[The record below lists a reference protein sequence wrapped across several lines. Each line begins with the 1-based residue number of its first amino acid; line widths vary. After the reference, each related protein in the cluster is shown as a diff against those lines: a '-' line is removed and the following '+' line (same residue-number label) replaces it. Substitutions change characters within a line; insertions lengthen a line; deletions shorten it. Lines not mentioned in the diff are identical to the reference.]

1 MAKKKPTLLKHM
13 DLNSVD
19 FVRRGANPDAHI
31 MIKKSYDSEDD
42 DVEKQPF
49 FKTLVA
55 AIKKA
60 ISGEEPEETEM
71 DIQKSADDMQYFTD
85 CLAESYDSIMGDT
98 TLTKSEKIDM
108 IAKSTNEFTD
118 TMEDYL
124 SSVSSHVGKSTHDAI
139 DYPLSKNNSEGGYET
154 MGINLENVDKS
165 LLTSDEAAQ
174 LDALIAKACKTQKAD
189 ENNLPDE
196 SSVQASEKKPP
207 FFGKK
212 PTEGENPDEG
222 EQPTEKGK
230 DETEVEKALR
240 EELKAVQDLRKSME
254 MKEYMDIAKKYESIG
269 KKPEELAKT
278 LYDMKQ
284 AGEEVYKS
292 YVDALDEQVSIVEK
306 SGLFVEL
313 GKSGS
318 AGLSYVTVGKSEAE
332 GKIEALAAE
341 IRKSDASIGYHE
353 SIAKA
358 WEQNP
363 DLVAAYDEAYKG

>member
-1 MAKKKPTLLKHM
+1 MSKKKPTLLKHL

-19 FVRRGANPDAHI
+19 FVRRGANPDANI
-31 MIKKSYDSEDD
+31 MIKKSYDGED

-49 FKTLVA
+49 FKTLVS

-60 ISGEEPEETEM
+60 ISGEELEEPDV

-85 CLAESYDSIMGDT
+85 CLSESYDSIMGDT
-98 TLTKSEKIDM
+98 TLTKSEKMAM

-139 DYPLSKNNSEGGYET
+139 DYPFTQNYSKGGSET

-174 LDALIAKACKTQKAD
+174 FDALLAKACKTQKAD
-189 ENNLPDE
+189 ENLPDE
-196 SSVQASEKKPP
+196 ENVQASKKKPP

-212 PTEGENPDEG
+212 PTEGEESEESAEG
-222 EQPTEKGK
+222 KE
-230 DETEVEKALR
+230 DSEVEKALK
-240 EELKAVQDLRKSME
+240 EELAAVKELRKSME

-269 KKPEELAKT
+269 KKPEDLAKT

-292 YVDALDEQVSIVEK
+292 YVNALDEQVSIVEK

-318 AGLSYVTVGKSEAE
+318 NGPSYVSVGKSEAE

-341 IRKSDASIGYHE
+341 IRKSDASIGYHA

-363 DLVAAYDEAYKG
+363 DLVAAYDEQYMG

>member
-1 MAKKKPTLLKHM
+1 MSKKPTKLRKM
-13 DLNSVD
+13 NLNSVD
-19 FVRRGANPDAHI
+19 FVSRGANPDAHI
-31 MIKKSYDSEDD
+31 MIKKSYDGEDE

-55 AIKKA
+55 AIRKA
-60 ISGEEPEETEM
+60 FSGEDLEEPDV
-71 DIQKSADDMQYFTD
+71 DIQKSANDMLYFTD
-85 CLAESYDSIMGDT
+85 CLAESYYSIMGDT
-98 TLTKSEKIDM
+98 TLTKSEKLDI

-139 DYPLSKNNSEGGYET
+139 DYPLSKNNSKGGFET

-165 LLTSDEAAQ
+165 LLTSDEAEQ
-174 LDALIAKACKTQKAD
+174 LDVLLAKACKTQKTD
-189 ENNLPDE
+189 DDLPGE
-196 SSVQASEKKPP
+196 GEVKASEKKPP

-212 PTEGENPDEG
+212 PEEGEA
-222 EQPTEKGK
+222 PTGK
-230 DETEVEKALR
+230 DDSEVEKALK
-240 EELKAVQDLRKSME
+240 EELKAVQELRKSME

-269 KKPEELAKT
+269 KKPEDLAKT

-292 YVDALDEQVSIVEK
+292 YVDALDEQASIVEK

-318 AGLSYVTVGKSEAE
+318 NGPSYVSVGKSEAE

-341 IRKSDASIGYHE
+341 IRKSDASISYHE

-363 DLVAAYDEAYKG
+363 DLIAAYDDAYRG

>member
-1 MAKKKPTLLKHM
+1 
-13 DLNSVD
+13 
-19 FVRRGANPDAHI
+19 
-31 MIKKSYDSEDD
+31 
-42 DVEKQPF
+42 
-49 FKTLVA
+49 
-55 AIKKA
+55 
-60 ISGEEPEETEM
+60 
-71 DIQKSADDMQYFTD
+71 
-85 CLAESYDSIMGDT
+85 
-98 TLTKSEKIDM
+98 
-108 IAKSTNEFTD
+108 
-118 TMEDYL
+118 
-124 SSVSSHVGKSTHDAI
+124 
-139 DYPLSKNNSEGGYET
+139 

-318 AGLSYVTVGKSEAE
+318 DGPSYVTVGKSEAE

>member
-1 MAKKKPTLLKHM
+1 MSKRKPTKLRKM
-13 DLNSVD
+13 NLNSVD
-19 FVRRGANPDAHI
+19 FVRQGANPDAHI
-31 MIKKSYDSEDD
+31 MIKKSYDGEDD

-60 ISGEEPEETEM
+60 ISGEDPEM

-98 TLTKSEKIDM
+98 TLTKSEKLDM

-139 DYPLSKNNSEGGYET
+139 DYPLSKNNSKGGFET

-165 LLTSDEAAQ
+165 LLTSDEAEQ
-174 LDALIAKACKTQKAD
+174 LDVLLAKACKTQKAD
-189 ENNLPDE
+189 DDLPGEED
-196 SSVQASEKKPP
+196 VKASEKKPP

-212 PTEGENPDEG
+212 PTEGEKPE
-222 EQPTEKGK
+222 EVEGK
-230 DETEVEKALR
+230 DDSEVEKALK
-240 EELKAVQDLRKSME
+240 EELKAVQELRKSME

-269 KKPEELAKT
+269 KKPEDLAKT

-292 YVDALDEQVSIVEK
+292 YVNALDEQASIVEK

-318 AGLSYVTVGKSEAE
+318 NGPSYVAVGKSEAE
-332 GKIEALAAE
+332 GKIEAIAAE
-341 IRKSDASIGYHE
+341 IRKSDANISYHE

-363 DLVAAYDEAYKG
+363 ELIAAYDNAYNA

>member
-1 MAKKKPTLLKHM
+1 MSKKPTKLRKM
-13 DLNSVD
+13 NLNSVD

-31 MIKKSYDSEDD
+31 MIKKSYDGEDD
-42 DVEKQPF
+42 DVEKQPM
-49 FKTLVA
+49 FKTLVE
-55 AIKKA
+55 AIRKA
-60 ISGEEPEETEM
+60 FSGEDPEEPDV

-98 TLTKSEKIDM
+98 TLTKSEKLDM

-139 DYPLSKNNSEGGYET
+139 DYPLSKNNSKGGFET

-165 LLTSDEAAQ
+165 LLTSDEAEQ
-174 LDALIAKACKTQKAD
+174 LDVLLAKACKTQKTD
-189 ENNLPDE
+189 DDLPGEED
-196 SSVQASEKKPP
+196 VQASEKKPP

-212 PTEGENPDEG
+212 PTEGEKPEEG
-222 EQPTEKGK
+222 EGK
-230 DETEVEKALR
+230 DDSEVEKALK
-240 EELKAVQDLRKSME
+240 EELKAVQELRKSME

-292 YVDALDEQVSIVEK
+292 YVDALDEQASIVEK
-306 SGLFVEL
+306 SGLFIEI

-318 AGLSYVTVGKSEAE
+318 NGPSYVSVGKSEAE
-332 GKIEALAAE
+332 GKIEAIAAE
-341 IRKSDASIGYHE
+341 IRKSDANISYHE

-363 DLVAAYDEAYKG
+363 DLIAAYDNAYNA

>member
-1 MAKKKPTLLKHM
+1 MNRNRPTKLKKM
-13 DLNSVD
+13 NLNSVD

-31 MIKKSYDSEDD
+31 MLKKSYDGEDD
-42 DVEKQPF
+42 DIEKQPF

-60 ISGEEPEETEM
+60 FSGEDHEIDYGYTDN
-71 DIQKSADDMQYFTD
+71 DIQKSADDMQHFTD

-118 TMEDYL
+118 TMEEYL

-139 DYPLSKNNSEGGYET
+139 DYPLTQNNSKGGYET

-174 LDALIAKACKTQKAD
+174 LDALIAKACKTKKAD
-189 ENNLPDE
+189 ENMDDTE
-196 SSVQASEKKPP
+196 TVQASCKPSCKKKTDETMPQ
-207 FFGKK
+207 
-212 PTEGENPDEG
+212 EGDYS
-222 EQPTEKGK
+222 KSMGK
-230 DETEVEKALR
+230 DESEVEKALK
-240 EELKAVQDLRKSME
+240 EELAAVQELRKSME

-269 KKPEELAKT
+269 KKPEDLAKT

-284 AGEEVYKS
+284 AGDDVYKS
-292 YVDALDEQVSIVEK
+292 YVDALDEQVSIIEK

-313 GKSGS
+313 GKSG
-318 AGLSYVTVGKSEAE
+318 GNGPSYVSVGKSEAE

-363 DLVAAYDEAYKG
+363 DLVAAYDDQYMA

>member
-1 MAKKKPTLLKHM
+1 MSKKPTKLRKM
-13 DLNSVD
+13 NLNSVD

-31 MIKKSYDSEDD
+31 MIKKSYDGEDE
-42 DVEKQPF
+42 DVEKQPM

-55 AIKKA
+55 AIRKA
-60 ISGEEPEETEM
+60 FSGEDPEEPDV

-98 TLTKSEKIDM
+98 TLTKSEKLDM

-139 DYPLSKNNSEGGYET
+139 DYPLSKNNSKGGFET

-189 ENNLPDE
+189 DNLPGEED
-196 SSVQASEKKPP
+196 VKASEKKPP

-212 PTEGENPDEG
+212 PAEGENPEG
-222 EQPTEKGK
+222 GAEPTGK
-230 DETEVEKALR
+230 DDSEVEKALK
-240 EELKAVQDLRKSME
+240 EELKAVQELRKSME
-254 MKEYMDIAKKYESIG
+254 MKEYMDIAKKYETIG
-269 KKPEELAKT
+269 KKPEDLAKT

-292 YVDALDEQVSIVEK
+292 YVNALDEQVSIVEK
-306 SGLFVEL
+306 SGMFVEL
-313 GKSGS
+313 GKSG
-318 AGLSYVTVGKSEAE
+318 GNGPSYVAVGKSEAE
-332 GKIEALAAE
+332 GKIEAIAAE
-341 IRKSDASIGYHE
+341 IRKSDASISYHE

-363 DLVAAYDEAYKG
+363 ELIAAYDDVYNG

>member
-1 MAKKKPTLLKHM
+1 MSKKPTKLKKM
-13 DLNSVD
+13 NLNSVD
-19 FVRRGANPDAHI
+19 FVRQGANPDAHI
-31 MIKKSYDSEDD
+31 MIKKSYDGEDD
-42 DVEKQPF
+42 DVEKQPI

-55 AIKKA
+55 AIRKA
-60 ISGEEPEETEM
+60 FSGEEPEEPDV

-98 TLTKSEKIDM
+98 TLTKSEKLDM

-139 DYPLSKNNSEGGYET
+139 DYPLSKNNSKGGSET

-165 LLTSDEAAQ
+165 LLTSEEAEQ
-174 LDALIAKACKTQKAD
+174 LTVLLAKACKTKKAD
-189 ENNLPDE
+189 DNLPGE
-196 SSVQASEKKPP
+196 EEVQASEKKPP

-212 PTEGENPDEG
+212 PAEGDKPEEG
-222 EQPTEKGK
+222 EQTTEKGK
-230 DETEVEKALR
+230 DESEVEKALK
-240 EELKAVQDLRKSME
+240 EELKAVQELRKSME
-254 MKEYMDIAKKYESIG
+254 MKEYMDVAKKYESIG
-269 KKPEELAKT
+269 KKPDDLAKT

-292 YVDALDEQVSIVEK
+292 YVNALDEQASIVEK

-318 AGLSYVTVGKSEAE
+318 NGPSYVAVGKSEAE
-332 GKIEALAAE
+332 GKIEAIAAE
-341 IRKSDASIGYHE
+341 IRKSDANISYHE

-363 DLVAAYDEAYKG
+363 ELIAAYDNAYNA

>member
-1 MAKKKPTLLKHM
+1 MSKKPTKLRKM
-13 DLNSVD
+13 NLNSVD

-31 MIKKSYDSEDD
+31 MIKKSYDGEDD
-42 DVEKQPF
+42 DVEKQPI

-55 AIKKA
+55 AIRKA
-60 ISGEEPEETEM
+60 FSGEEPEEPDV

-98 TLTKSEKIDM
+98 TLTKSEKLDM

-139 DYPLSKNNSEGGYET
+139 DYPLSKNNSKGGFET

-165 LLTSDEAAQ
+165 LLTSDEAEQ
-174 LDALIAKACKTQKAD
+174 LDVLLAKACKTQKAD
-189 ENNLPDE
+189 DDLPGEED
-196 SSVQASEKKPP
+196 VKASEKKPP

-212 PTEGENPDEG
+212 PTEGEKPEEG
-222 EQPTEKGK
+222 EGK
-230 DETEVEKALR
+230 DDSEVEKALK
-240 EELKAVQDLRKSME
+240 EELKAVQELRKSME

-284 AGEEVYKS
+284 AGDDVYKS
-292 YVDALDEQVSIVEK
+292 YVDALDEQASIVEK
-306 SGLFVEL
+306 SGLFIEI

-318 AGLSYVTVGKSEAE
+318 NGPSYVSVGKSEAE
-332 GKIEALAAE
+332 GKIEAIAAE
-341 IRKSDASIGYHE
+341 IRKSDANISYHE

-363 DLVAAYDEAYKG
+363 DLIAAYDNAYNA

>member
-1 MAKKKPTLLKHM
+1 MSKKPTKLRKM
-13 DLNSVD
+13 NLNSVD

-31 MIKKSYDSEDD
+31 MIKKSYDGEDE

-55 AIKKA
+55 AIRKA
-60 ISGEEPEETEM
+60 FSGEDLEEPDV
-71 DIQKSADDMQYFTD
+71 DIQKSANDMLYFTD
-85 CLAESYDSIMGDT
+85 CLAESYYSIMGDT
-98 TLTKSEKIDM
+98 TLTKSEKLDI

-139 DYPLSKNNSEGGYET
+139 DYPLSKNNSKGGFET

-165 LLTSDEAAQ
+165 LLTSDEAEQ
-174 LDALIAKACKTQKAD
+174 LDVLLAKACKTQKAD
-189 ENNLPDE
+189 DDLPDE
-196 SSVQASEKKPP
+196 EDVKASEKKPP

-212 PTEGENPDEG
+212 PTEGENPKEG
-222 EQPTEKGK
+222 EGK
-230 DETEVEKALR
+230 DDSEVEKALR
-240 EELKAVQDLRKSME
+240 EELKAVQELRKSME

-284 AGEEVYKS
+284 AGEDVYKS
-292 YVDALDEQVSIVEK
+292 YVDALDEQASIVEK
-306 SGLFVEL
+306 SGLFIEI

-318 AGLSYVTVGKSEAE
+318 NGPSYVSVGKSEAE

-363 DLVAAYDEAYKG
+363 DLMAAYDEAYRG